1 MENSIEILK
10 EKLLNSRMRNE
21 KAEVVLLNLLRLKNE
36 SLNSFKVPYDEVVIT
51 IEAAILILQE

>member
-1 MENSIEILK
+1 MDNSVESL
-10 EKLLNSRMRNE
+10 EKQLLNSRKRNE
-21 KAEVVLLNLLRLKNE
+21 KAEVVLLNLLRLKSG

>member
-51 IEAAILILQE
+51 IEAAILLLRE